1 MEHRKGNGM
10 GIKKS
15 RGPRCEDGKLV
26 VPISREMLRAVTVSP
41 FLESY
46 PELLG
51 YAQDRSKRRESA
63 RHSVTTFAG
72 ANLQEGPQIR

>member
-15 RGPRCEDGKLV
+15 RGLRREEGKLV
-26 VPISREMLRAVTVSP
+26 VPISREMLRAVTVSLL
-41 FLESY
+41 LEFY

-51 YAQDRSKRRESA
+51 YA
-63 RHSVTTFAG
+63 
-72 ANLQEGPQIR
+72 